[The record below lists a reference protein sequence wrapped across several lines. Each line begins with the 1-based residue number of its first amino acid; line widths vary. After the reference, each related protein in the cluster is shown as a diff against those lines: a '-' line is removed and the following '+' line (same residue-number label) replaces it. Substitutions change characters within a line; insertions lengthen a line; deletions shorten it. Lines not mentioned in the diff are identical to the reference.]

1 MSEDI
6 LDSNTRN
13 AILAKVAGLGKREPQ
28 PIQESRTPGVN
39 VTTSDLTSTAPKK
52 WAESTPITETTSTQ
66 KVNELAD
73 DRAICKNCGHK
84 LWDGGG
90 EWFHVGKFHNENCE
104 CREPVPDSGTVVSRG
119 PSLVRSAP
127 MRATESTT
135 KKFDSTTPFD
145 QLLEAC
151 ADSHTAAVEADTVAS
166 DEVRNRV
173 IKECNT
179 DPSFLKDW
187 RF

>member
-1 MSEDI
+1 MSEEV
-6 LDSNTRN
+6 LDSSTRN
-13 AILAKVAGLGKREPQ
+13 AILSKVAGLGKREPQ
-28 PIQESRTPGVN
+28 PIQESRTPGVS

-52 WAESTPITETTSTQ
+52 WEGTPIKETT
-66 KVNELAD
+66 KIDELAD

-84 LWDGGG
+84 LWNGGT
-90 EWFHVGKFHNENCE
+90 EWFHVGKLHNENCE
-104 CREPVPDSGTVVSRG
+104 CREPEPENGTVVSRG
-119 PSLVRSAP
+119 PSIVKAAPVRVV
-127 MRATESTT
+127 E
-135 KKFDSTTPFD
+135 KKQFDSTTPFD

-151 ADSHTAAVEADTVAS
+151 AESHIAAVEADTVAS